1 LKVPIDPTKVRDI
14 IRKIERQGNGKV
26 ERVDGVKVWVDEKT
40 WALIRPS
47 GTEPIMRVFV
57 ESETKEKADSTAKKF
72 VKVVKAG

>member
-1 LKVPIDPTKVRDI
+1 
-14 IRKIERQGNGKV
+14 
-26 ERVDGVKVWVDEKT
+26 VWVDEKT

-72 VKVVKAG
+72 VKVVKAA